1 MKHHA
6 GFTLVEL
13 LVTMAAAAILAS
25 IAVPNF
31 KLSIQNNRLVT
42 QANDVLG
49 AVMYARSQAVTL
61 NKYVTVCASIDQ
73 ASCSTD
79 ATAWKSGWI
88 VCQEAGTTGGCAT
101 GNTLLRVHDAIDG
114 GNSLTNT
121 AGSATLVIKS
131 DGSVTNAPLSFD
143 ICDSRGASSGR
154 SIYVYST
161 GLAKVSTT
169 AGQTLAGASLTC

>member
-1 MKHHA
+1 MKRQT

-31 KLSIQNNRLVT
+31 KLSIQNSRLVT
-42 QANDVLG
+42 QANDLLG
-49 AVMYARSQAVTL
+49 AVLYARSQAVTM
-61 NKYVTVCASIDQ
+61 NKTVILCASTDQ

-88 VCQEAGTTGGCAT
+88 ICQPDCSAT
-101 GNTLLRVHDAIDG
+101 ANVLRVHDAIAG

-121 AGSATLVIKS
+121 VPSATITFNS

-154 SIYVYST
+154 SIYVYSA
-161 GLAKVSTT
+161 GQAKVSTT
-169 AGQTLAGASLTC
+169 AGKTLGNANLTC

>member
-31 KLSIQNNRLVT
+31 KLSIQNSRLVT

-49 AVMYARSQAVTL
+49 SILYARSQAITM
-61 NKYVTVCASIDQ
+61 NKAVILCASTDPNDTLP
-73 ASCSTD
+73 SCSSD

-88 VCQEAGTTGGCAT
+88 ICQPDCSSVP
-101 GNTLLRVHDAIDG
+101 NVMRVHDAIAG
-114 GNSLTNT
+114 GNTLTNT
-121 AGSATLVIKS
+121 VSSATIVFGTN
-131 DGSVTNAPLSFD
+131 GSIANAPLSFD

-161 GLAKVSTT
+161 GVAKVSTT